1 MTMIRSSML
10 LALTVLVGTSG
21 CAYKGMYKQT
31 NSSASSKPVAPDK
44 VKVAK
49 SKDAVDKA
57 WVELGV
63 YAGQAPTV
71 KEAMEAAQRECGNH
85 GANFYILN
93 TEPFQSENV
102 WKVDGICAL
111 AK

>member
-1 MTMIRSSML
+1 MTRSTML

-31 NSSASSKPVAPDK
+31 NSSASAAPVAPDK
-44 VKVAK
+44 VNVAK
-49 SKDAVDKA
+49 SKEAVDKE
-57 WVELGV
+57 WVEIGV
-63 YAGQAPTV
+63 YSGQAPTV
-71 KEAMEAAQRECGNH
+71 KEAMEAAKRECGNH

-93 TEPFQSENV
+93 TEPFQSEGV
-102 WKVDGICAL
+102 WKVDGICAA